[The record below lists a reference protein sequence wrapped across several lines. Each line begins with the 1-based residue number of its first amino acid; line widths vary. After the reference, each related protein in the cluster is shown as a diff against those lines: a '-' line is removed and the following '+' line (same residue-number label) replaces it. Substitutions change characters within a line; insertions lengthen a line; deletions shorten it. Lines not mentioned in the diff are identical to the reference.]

1 MSTLR
6 KSIGWL
12 GILGLVLLLANA
24 SLPAMADPSYGN
36 DRETAHALS
45 NAFASAAEEVMPAVV
60 TITSFKVIRF
70 SSRED
75 PFWRFFGNPNEQPEE
90 REIPQQGLGSGV
102 IVRDDGII
110 LTNNHVVAE
119 AEELT
124 VLLADGREL
133 KAEIVG
139 RDPKT
144 DLAVIR
150 IAADENVSNLPV
162 AHLGDSDVMRVGDW
176 VLAAGS
182 PFQLNQT
189 VTAGIISAK
198 GRSNLRLASYEDFI
212 QTDAAINPGNSGGA
226 MINLDG
232 QVIGINT
239 AIASRNGG
247 YQGIGFAIPINMAR
261 QVMDSILTH
270 GRVIRGQ
277 LGVYIQEIT
286 REMSEALELG
296 TLKGA
301 LVSQV
306 NENGP
311 ADKAGIRERDVIIAL
326 DGKPVENMQDL
337 RFRIA
342 GLPPD
347 TRVAVTILRDGEKKT
362 IDVVLG
368 ELEDEEAEI
377 IPASLSNDWQD
388 KLGFR
393 LEALTSAI
401 RSQLDLDESVKGIVV
416 ESVEPT
422 GSAAEAGLRPGDVIE
437 KVGDKKIEALVDFKN
452 ALDAL
457 DGSKPFV
464 LRVTRGPQKLFL
476 AMVLPK

>member
-182 PFQLNQT
+182 PF
-189 VTAGIISAK
+189 
-198 GRSNLRLASYEDFI
+198 
-212 QTDAAINPGNSGGA
+212 
-226 MINLDG
+226 
-232 QVIGINT
+232 
-239 AIASRNGG
+239 
-247 YQGIGFAIPINMAR
+247 
-261 QVMDSILTH
+261 
-270 GRVIRGQ
+270 
-277 LGVYIQEIT
+277 
-286 REMSEALELG
+286 
-296 TLKGA
+296 
-301 LVSQV
+301 
-306 NENGP
+306 
-311 ADKAGIRERDVIIAL
+311 
-326 DGKPVENMQDL
+326 
-337 RFRIA
+337 
-342 GLPPD
+342 
-347 TRVAVTILRDGEKKT
+347 
-362 IDVVLG
+362 
-368 ELEDEEAEI
+368 
-377 IPASLSNDWQD
+377 
-388 KLGFR
+388 
-393 LEALTSAI
+393 
-401 RSQLDLDESVKGIVV
+401 
-416 ESVEPT
+416 
-422 GSAAEAGLRPGDVIE
+422 
-437 KVGDKKIEALVDFKN
+437 
-452 ALDAL
+452 
-457 DGSKPFV
+457 
-464 LRVTRGPQKLFL
+464 
-476 AMVLPK
+476 

>member
-1 MSTLR
+1 
-6 KSIGWL
+6 
-12 GILGLVLLLANA
+12 
-24 SLPAMADPSYGN
+24 
-36 DRETAHALS
+36 
-45 NAFASAAEEVMPAVV
+45 
-60 TITSFKVIRF
+60 
-70 SSRED
+70 
-75 PFWRFFGNPNEQPEE
+75 
-90 REIPQQGLGSGV
+90 
-102 IVRDDGII
+102 
-110 LTNNHVVAE
+110 
-119 AEELT
+119 
-124 VLLADGREL
+124 
-133 KAEIVG
+133 
-139 RDPKT
+139 
-144 DLAVIR
+144 
-150 IAADENVSNLPV
+150 
-162 AHLGDSDVMRVGDW
+162 
-176 VLAAGS
+176 
-182 PFQLNQT
+182 
-189 VTAGIISAK
+189 
-198 GRSNLRLASYEDFI
+198 I